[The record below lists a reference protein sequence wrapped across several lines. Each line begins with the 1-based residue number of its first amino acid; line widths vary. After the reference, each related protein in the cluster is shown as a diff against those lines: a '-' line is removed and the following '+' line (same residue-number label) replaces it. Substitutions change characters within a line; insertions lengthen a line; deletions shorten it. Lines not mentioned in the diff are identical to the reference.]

1 MGDLMESLL
10 LGAIEA
16 EAKKRISKYSRECY
30 YVHKYRKTFTKRTGK
45 RAKGST
51 SSIPK
56 SWNHHKHFDP
66 RYCLNHSRFL
76 AKGIWA
82 SLQAGTY
89 KPTPSLRIDI
99 PKGSG
104 GVRTIDTFS
113 VPDAAIAKIFLENL
127 RMRNA
132 KIFSDSSYAYQ
143 NDKTPLDA
151 IIRLQSALKL
161 EVMFI
166 SQYDFSSYFDS
177 IEHDYIERMLSK
189 EGPFLTTLME
199 RNLLSAILRHD
210 YVKGPTSHGSRTRGT
225 PQGHSLSLFLAN
237 VAAHPLDEQLGRLN
251 GTFARFADDSVVVNT
266 SYEDAL
272 RTAEAYHRFSKISG
286 VCINTVKSSGI
297 RMFSDAPME
306 MAHISE
312 FDFLGYKFRR
322 SGLFMG
328 DRAKDG
334 IKRRCSRIIYNNL
347 LLHLRRTKS
356 ISRKRLGKGFRD
368 WDLVT
373 CINELRGFIYGGLSQ
388 ATLDQALSGK
398 SATRN
403 ISGAVSYFALVEESE
418 IFRELD
424 GWLVDVLNRAYK
436 SRQVAVSKI
445 VGRPI
450 KPISSEKL
458 IDGTWYKFPAVNIEA
473 KLPSFFTAWRAA
485 RKSWS
490 QHGLGGIDPHGTG
503 YSYL

>member
-1 MGDLMESLL
+1 MESLL
-10 LGAIEA
+10 LAAIEV
-16 EAKKRISKYSRECY
+16 EAKKRISKHSREWY
-30 YVHKYRKTFTKRTGK
+30 YIHKYRRTFTKRTGK
-45 RAKGST
+45 RAKGPA

-56 SWNHHKHFDP
+56 SWGHHKHFDP
-66 RYCLNHSRFL
+66 RYCLNHSKFI

-89 KPTPSLRIDI
+89 KPVASLRIEI
-99 PKGSG
+99 PKAGG
-104 GVRTIDTFS
+104 GVRTIDSFS
-113 VPDAAIAKIFLENL
+113 VPDAAVAKVFLDNL
-127 RMRNA
+127 RLRNA

-143 NDKTPLDA
+143 NEKTPLDA

-177 IEHDYIERMLSK
+177 IEHAYLEGMLSK

-199 RNLLSAILRHD
+199 RRLLKTVLKHE
-210 YVKGPTSHGSRTRGT
+210 YVRGSEIGSRDCGT

-272 RTAEAYHRFSKISG
+272 RTAEAYHRFSKKSG
-286 VCINTVKSSGI
+286 VKINTIKSSGI

-312 FDFLGYKFRR
+312 FEFLGYKFRR
-322 SGLFMG
+322 SGLYMG
-328 DRAKDG
+328 DRAKSS
-334 IKRRCSRIIYNNL
+334 IKRRCSKIIYNNL
-347 LLHLRRTKS
+347 LLHIRRTRS
-356 ISRKRLGKGFRD
+356 LSRKRVGRGFRD

-373 CINELRGFIYGGLSQ
+373 CINELRAYIYGGLSQ

-398 SATRN
+398 SSTKN
-403 ISGAVSYFALVEESE
+403 ISGAVSYFALVEDSQV
-418 IFRELD
+418 FRELD
-424 GWLVDVLNRAYK
+424 GWLVDALCRAYQA
-436 SRQVAVSKI
+436 RQKAVQALPGRTLREIDRDQMVA
-445 VGRPI
+445 
-450 KPISSEKL
+450 
-458 IDGTWYKFPAVNIEA
+458 GTWYKFPALSLETR
-473 KLPSFFTAWRAA
+473 LPSFFTAWRAA

-490 QHGLGGIDPHGTG
+490 QHGLGGIDPQGMG
-503 YSYL
+503 YAYL

>member
-1 MGDLMESLL
+1 MEGLL
-10 LGAIEA
+10 LAAIEA
-16 EAKKRISKYSRECY
+16 EAKKRIGKHSREWY
-30 YVHKYRKTFTKRTGK
+30 YIHKYRKTFTKRTGK
-45 RAKGST
+45 RAKGSA
-51 SSIPK
+51 SSVPK
-56 SWNHHKHFDP
+56 SWTHHKHFDP

-82 SLQAGTY
+82 SLQVGTY
-89 KPTPSLRIDI
+89 KPVPSLRIDI
-99 PKGSG
+99 PKGAG
-104 GVRTIDTFS
+104 GVRTIDSFS
-113 VPDAAIAKIFLENL
+113 VPDAAVAKVFLDNL
-127 RMRNA
+127 RVRNA

-177 IEHDYIERMLSK
+177 IEHDYLERMLSK
-189 EGPFLTTLME
+189 GGPFLTTVME
-199 RNLLSAILRHD
+199 RNLLNAILKHD
-210 YVKGPTSHGSRTRGT
+210 YVKGAQSGSRTCGT

-272 RTAEAYHRFSKISG
+272 RTAESYHRFSKLSG
-286 VCINTVKSSGI
+286 VNINTIKSSGI

-322 SGLFMG
+322 SGLYMG
-328 DRAKDG
+328 DRGKSS

-347 LLHLRRTKS
+347 LLHLRRTKRLS
-356 ISRKRLGKGFRD
+356 PKRVGRGFRD

-373 CINELRGFIYGGLSQ
+373 CINELRAYIYGGLSQ

-398 SATRN
+398 TSTKN
-403 ISGAVSYFALVEESE
+403 ISGAVSYFALVEDSE
-418 IFRELD
+418 VFRELD
-424 GWLVDVLNRAYK
+424 GWLVDVLSRAYEARK
-436 SRQVAVSKI
+436 KAAMVIPTRTLRSIAKDQ
-445 VGRPI
+445 
-450 KPISSEKL
+450 L
-458 IDGTWYKFPAVNIEA
+458 IDGTWYKFTAVNLETR
-473 KLPSFFTAWRAA
+473 LPSFFTAWRAA

-490 QHGLGGIDPHGTG
+490 QHGLGGIDPQGMG
-503 YSYL
+503 YAYQ